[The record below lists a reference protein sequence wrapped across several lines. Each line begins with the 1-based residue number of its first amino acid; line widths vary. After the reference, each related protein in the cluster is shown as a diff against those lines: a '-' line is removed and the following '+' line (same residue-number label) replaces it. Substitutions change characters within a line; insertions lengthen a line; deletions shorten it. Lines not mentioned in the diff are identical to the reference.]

1 MLILNFLLTSHVIYK
16 AVLSV
21 QSNFFHA
28 QTAYCTKKNHGERAK
43 YFGHCRYCFLISFDL
58 VLLFKC

>member
-1 MLILNFLLTSHVIYK
+1 MLILNFVLTSHVIYK

-21 QSNFFHA
+21 Q
-28 QTAYCTKKNHGERAK
+28 TAYCSKKDGERAK
-43 YFGHCRYCFLISFDL
+43 YFGHCRCYFLIFFEL

>member
-1 MLILNFLLTSHVIYK
+1 MLTLNFLLTSHVIYK

-28 QTAYCTKKNHGERAK
+28 QTAYYSKKHGEEAK
-43 YFGHCRYCFLISFDL
+43 YFGHCRYCFLISFEL
-58 VLLFKC
+58 VILFKC

>member
-28 QTAYCTKKNHGERAK
+28 QTAYCSKNTERELSISVIVVIA
-43 YFGHCRYCFLISFDL
+43 FLFPLS
-58 VLLFKC
+58 

>member
-21 QSNFFHA
+21 Q
-28 QTAYCTKKNHGERAK
+28 TAYCSKKDGERAK
-43 YFGHCRYCFLISFDL
+43 YFDHCCYYFLIFFEL

>member
-1 MLILNFLLTSHVIYK
+1 MLILSFLLTTHVIYK

-21 QSNFFHA
+21 QSNSFHV
-28 QTAYCTKKNHGERAK
+28 QTAYCSKKDGERAK
-43 YFGHCRYCFLISFDL
+43 YFGHCPYYFLISFEL

>member
-28 QTAYCTKKNHGERAK
+28 QTAYCSKKHGEEAK
-43 YFGHCRYCFLISFDL
+43 YFGHCRYCFLISFEL
-58 VLLFKC
+58 VILFKC